1 MKIVDFLRTH
11 RLFSHLPQERLEEI
25 ARSFKARKYPKG
37 AFIVRQGEEDHRFF
51 ILADGVVAVVLR
63 VDREKMEIVANFH
76 ERGSFFGEVGAMY
89 HIPRTASIIALT
101 DAIVLEMEGEAF
113 ERLVYPDEHIRSELQ
128 RTVDERLLDSESHL
142 ERHKTTLY
150 ELLFGKDL
158 E

>member
-1 MKIVDFLRTH
+1 MKTIDFLRNH

-25 ARSFKARKYPKG
+25 ARAFRIKKYPKG
-37 AFIVRQGEEDHRFF
+37 AHIVHQGEDDHRFF

-89 HIPRTASIIALT
+89 HIPRTASIVALT
-101 DAIVLEMEGEAF
+101 DAIILEMEGDNF
-113 ERLVYPDEHIRSELQ
+113 ERLIYPDEKIRAELQ
-128 RTVDERLLDSESHL
+128 KTVDRRLLDSESHL

-150 ELLFGKDL
+150 ELLFGKEL